1 MLPGV
6 PADRDRYPV
15 RVPLRVRFGETDAVG
30 VVGNAVYLSYLEV
43 ARIEYLRAL
52 GRSYAALHAGGLDMV
67 VTEAHLR
74 YLRPLRFDD
83 ELELLCSCTAVGRAS
98 FSFAYRIERAGE
110 ACAEALTRHACVDSA
125 TLRPLRIPAWLGEA
139 VARFEAAATTAS

>member
-1 MLPGV
+1 VPDGV
-6 PADRDRYPV
+6 PTDPARYAV

-43 ARIEYLRAL
+43 GRIEYLRAL
-52 GRSYAALHAGGLDMV
+52 GRSYAALHEGGLDMV

-83 ELELLCSCTAVGRAS
+83 ELEVLCACTSVGRAS
-98 FSFAYRIERAGE
+98 FVFAYLIERAGE
-110 ACAEALTRHACVDSA
+110 TCARAMTRHACIDSA
-125 TLRPLRIPAWLGEA
+125 TLRPLRIPGWLAEE
-139 VARFEAAATTAS
+139 VERFEATTTS